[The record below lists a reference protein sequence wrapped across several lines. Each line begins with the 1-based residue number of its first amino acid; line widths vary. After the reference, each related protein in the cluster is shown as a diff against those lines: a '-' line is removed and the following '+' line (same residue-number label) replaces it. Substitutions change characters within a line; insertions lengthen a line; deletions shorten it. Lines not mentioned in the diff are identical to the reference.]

1 MIIVRQCRIVSL
13 LLRLQAFQPTIK
25 ELQQVSQDFKSAIE
39 QEVRR
44 STKCVHFC
52 ADTLQ
57 INADDTKTPARS
69 QPSPALDDA
78 LNEEMRKASA
88 AAAWGAQAPPS
99 SDAPP
104 PPPAGTVQPGKLPDL
119 RAD

>member
-1 MIIVRQCRIVSL
+1 M
-13 LLRLQAFQPTIK
+13 
-25 ELQQVSQDFKSAIE
+25 SQDFKSAIE

-44 STKCVHFC
+44 SKCLHFC
-52 ADTLQ
+52 ADAPQ

-88 AAAWGAQAPPS
+88 AAAWGAQTPS
-99 SDAPP
+99 SSEAPL

>member
-1 MIIVRQCRIVSL
+1 M
-13 LLRLQAFQPTIK
+13 
-25 ELQQVSQDFKSAIE
+25 SQDFKSAIE

-44 STKCVHFC
+44 SKRSHFF
-52 ADTLQ
+52 AYALQ
-57 INADDTKTPARS
+57 INADETKTLARS

-88 AAAWGAQAPPS
+88 AAAWGAQTPPS
-99 SDAPP
+99 SEAPFS
-104 PPPAGTVQPGKLPDL
+104 PPAGTVQPGKLPDL